1 VSLTVK
7 LLIGL
12 TAGIIAGILISLNPS
27 PALLAIVEFIRPI
40 GTLWVNA
47 IRMTVIP
54 LVVSSLIIG
63 IAAAPDVRSVGRI
76 GWRAVVVFV
85 ATVALAA
92 TFAAVVGQPLLAGL
106 DIDPSTAEALRASG
120 ASATEASGA
129 SAEDVPT
136 FGEWLTGLI
145 PVNPIAAMA
154 EGAMLPIIMF
164 SVAFGI
170 AVLALPAA
178 KRAPL
183 TSVLQSVFDAT
194 LQLVRW
200 ILELA
205 PIGVFALALPLAVT
219 MGVQAAGA
227 LIYYIVLVS
236 VAAVLF
242 TVVVLY
248 PAAFLLGR
256 VPLGRFARAAA
267 PAQAVALSAR
277 SSLAALPAMID
288 GAQRFLMLP
297 PAVTSFFL
305 PLAASIF
312 RAGTG
317 VGATIGALFL
327 ARLYD
332 VPLSATQLVTVVIV
346 VVLISFSVP
355 SIPGGTIIVMIPVLQ
370 AAGIPIAGIG
380 LLLGID
386 TIPDMF
392 RTATNVTG
400 HLATAAIVS
409 RGEPS
414 VPAQMDAVAAD

>member
-1 VSLTVK
+1 
-7 LLIGL
+7 
-12 TAGIIAGILISLNPS
+12 
-27 PALLAIVEFIRPI
+27 
-40 GTLWVNA
+40 
-47 IRMTVIP
+47 
-54 LVVSSLIIG
+54 
-63 IAAAPDVRSVGRI
+63 
-76 GWRAVVVFV
+76 
-85 ATVALAA
+85 
-92 TFAAVVGQPLLAGL
+92 
-106 DIDPSTAEALRASG
+106 
-120 ASATEASGA
+120 
-129 SAEDVPT
+129 
-136 FGEWLTGLI
+136 
-145 PVNPIAAMA
+145 
-154 EGAMLPIIMF
+154 
-164 SVAFGI
+164 
-170 AVLALPAA
+170 
-178 KRAPL
+178 
-183 TSVLQSVFDAT
+183 
-194 LQLVRW
+194 
-200 ILELA
+200 
-205 PIGVFALALPLAVT
+205 
-219 MGVQAAGA
+219 
-227 LIYYIVLVS
+227 
-236 VAAVLF
+236 
-242 TVVVLY
+242 
-248 PAAFLLGR
+248 
-256 VPLGRFARAAA
+256 
-267 PAQAVALSAR
+267 
-277 SSLAALPAMID
+277 MID